1 MDGSLTIDRLSRS
14 LIDLLGTIHTLEAC
28 GVDLCRGALS
38 VLTLILP
45 NYTSTIV
52 GPYYNVAPKLA
63 ELMKISSL
71 CYPRHGFD
79 AIGGICWR

>member
-1 MDGSLTIDRLSRS
+1 
-14 LIDLLGTIHTLEAC
+14 
-28 GVDLCRGALS
+28 
-38 VLTLILP
+38 LP

-71 CYPRHGFD
+71 CCPRHGFD